1 MSLFWSE
8 LIVSGP
14 TLYSKAGRKLHT

>member
-1 MSLFWSE
+1 VTTGDE

-14 TLYSKAGRKLHT
+14 TPKVEAYCALS